1 LTTDVR
7 VVRVKREAVRMVL
20 IGLIIAMVSSPD
32 LEFLI
37 LKIG

>member
-20 IGLIIAMVSSPD
+20 IGLNIAMVSGPD
-32 LEFLI
+32 LEFLF
-37 LKIG
+37 LEVG